1 MIEAFTLNEELEG
14 QNIRLLRR
22 THEFDGE
29 MWQAVDANRDFL
41 RQYLFWV
48 DKTNSL
54 DDVSAATKTF
64 AENWAAQNNFAYV
77 LLDKHSG
84 RLLGCIDLHDIDLT
98 NSIAAIGYWLKKDKT
113 GFGFMSDAVHT
124 LEKAAFA
131 KGVRRL
137 EISCDSRNRASAAVA
152 LRNGFEYECT
162 QREVIYTYGEFRD
175 REIYVKFNR

>member
-1 MIEAFTLNEELEG
+1 
-14 QNIRLLRR
+14 
-22 THEFDGE
+22 
-29 MWQAVDANRDFL
+29 
-41 RQYLFWV
+41 
-48 DKTNSL
+48 
-54 DDVSAATKTF
+54 
-64 AENWAAQNNFAYV
+64 
-77 LLDKHSG
+77 
-84 RLLGCIDLHDIDLT
+84 
-98 NSIAAIGYWLKKDKT
+98 
-113 GFGFMSDAVHT
+113 MSDAVRT